1 MAVSD
6 SLLGIV
12 NIKCTSQPVRAIR
25 YFADQKKVVAFA
37 DCLRV
42 GTIMNATPR
51 EIADSLMCD
60 HHDSHV
66 KNRVC
71 RTVIISVKTPKNA
84 TKEEIEKRV
93 ASVTEAFHDL
103 FKELDVPGAAWIHG
117 NTQTIHGHG
126 IFPNSD
132 GRRTLNITPSV
143 LRNLQN
149 FKWTQ
154 ALESGRGR
162 GKRGAI
168 PVYTR
173 AKNLAASGLAK
184 IIFDKNMNVGE
195 FALNTLEQAG
205 IISEVRRTKSGEPIS
220 LSFQN
225 KRFRITTLKNFFT
238 NQQPE
243 NNNMIESF
251 DPVKGATEEL
261 LNELEKVGFPKEV
274 MEEAFDSMKEA
285 VELEIEK
292 EKLKKTEPKQTI
304 NPQITL

>member
-12 NIKCTSQPVRAIR
+12 NIKSTNQPVRAIR

-51 EIADSLMCD
+51 EISDSLMCD

-93 ASVTEAFHDL
+93 ASVTQAFHDL
-103 FKELDVPGAAWIHG
+103 FKELNVPGAAWVHG

-132 GRRTLNITPSV
+132 GQRTLNISPSV

-162 GKRGAI
+162 GKRKAI

-173 AKNLAASGLAK
+173 AKNLAASELAK
-184 IIFDKNMNVGE
+184 IIFDKKMNVGE
-195 FALNTLEQAG
+195 VALNTLEQAG
-205 IISEVRRTKSGEPIS
+205 IISDVRRKKSGEPIS

-225 KRFRITTLKNFFT
+225 KKFRITTLKNFFT
-238 NQQPE
+238 SQQPDK
-243 NNNMIESF
+243 NDMIKSF
-251 DPVKGATEEL
+251 DPVNGASEEL
-261 LNELEKVGFPKEV
+261 LNELEKVGFPKEG
-274 MEEAFDSMKEA
+274 MQKAFASMKDAAEY
-285 VELEIEK
+285 EIEK
-292 EKLKKTEPKQTI
+292 EELENAEPKQ
-304 NPQITL
+304 NLEPENK